1 MTSEVFVY
9 LTLPGETSP
18 VTAGRFE
25 LASNAQGVSVG
36 RFVYGRRY
44 LARADAVP
52 IDPIELKL
60 EERVFRTA
68 RLRGMFGA
76 IRDASPDYWGRR
88 VIEKHAGKANLSE
101 LDYLLN
107 SPDDRAGA
115 LGFGLNVDPPAPLRT
130 FNRTMDLT
138 RLQELADLIVAEEE
152 LPEKAAADQADL
164 TQVQDLILIGTAMGG
179 ARPKAVVEDQEAL
192 WIAKFNRRDD
202 RWNNARVEHAMLMLA
217 RECGLSASQSRLT
230 QIADR
235 DALLVRRFDRQHAAT
250 GYRRARMLSALTLL
264 RAEDSYQDRERWSY
278 VALAEELRR
287 ISAQPRVDATELFRR
302 MVFNALISN
311 LDDHPRNHAMIAMDQ
326 AWALSPAYDLTP
338 TIAVS
343 LERRDLAMICG
354 DRGRY
359 ANAENLLSQCE
370 RFLLSREEAARI
382 IDYTEVTVRERWYEV
397 ARREGVTEQ
406 DCQRISGAF
415 AYEGFRLPLEAS
427 A

>member
-1 MTSEVFVY
+1 MACE
-9 LTLPGETSP
+9 
-18 VTAGRFE
+18 
-25 LASNAQGVSVG
+25 
-36 RFVYGRRY
+36 
-44 LARADAVP
+44 
-52 IDPIELKL
+52 
-60 EERVFRTA
+60 
-68 RLRGMFGA
+68 
-76 IRDASPDYWGRR
+76 GRR
-88 VIEKHAGKANLSE
+88 VIEEHARKANLTE

-115 LGFGLNVDPPAPLRT
+115 LGFGLNVDPPAPLRA

-164 TQVQDLILIGTAMGG
+164 TQVQDLLLIGTAMGG

-192 WIAKFNRRDD
+192 WIAKFNRRGD

-217 RECGLSASQSRLT
+217 RECELSASQSRLI

-235 DALLVRRFDRQHAAT
+235 DALLVRRFDRQRSAT

-382 IDYTEVTVRERWYEV
+382 IDHTEVTVRERWYEV